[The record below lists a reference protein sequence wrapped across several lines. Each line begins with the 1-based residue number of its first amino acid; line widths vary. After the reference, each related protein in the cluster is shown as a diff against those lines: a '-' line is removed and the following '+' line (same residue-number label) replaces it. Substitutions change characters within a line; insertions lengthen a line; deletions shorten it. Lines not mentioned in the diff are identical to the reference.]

1 MTKEE
6 ARIMWKYYDELIGK
20 LTSAKIA
27 LLEGGAQS
35 YTIGDRS
42 LTRFDL
48 SKLSGEI
55 DDAIKKRDEY
65 EAIMNGRGIRSMIG
79 IIPTDM

>member
-6 ARIMWKYYDELIGK
+6 ARVMFKFYDELIGK
-20 LTSAKIA
+20 LTAAKFA

-55 DDAIKKRDEY
+55 DDAVKKRDEY

>member
-6 ARIMWKYYDELIGK
+6 ARIMWTYYNELIGK
-20 LTSAKIA
+20 LTAAKIA

-48 SKLSGEI
+48 SKLSTEI
-55 DDAIKKRDEY
+55 DDAVKKRDEY
-65 EAIMNGRGIRSMIG
+65 AAIMNGRGIRSMIG